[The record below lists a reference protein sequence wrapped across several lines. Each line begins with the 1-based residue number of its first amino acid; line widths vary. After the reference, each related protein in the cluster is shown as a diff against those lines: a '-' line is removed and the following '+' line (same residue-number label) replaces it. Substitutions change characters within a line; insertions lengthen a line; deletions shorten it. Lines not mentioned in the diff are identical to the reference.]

1 MPSARHTKIPEGLGK
16 SEDVANKVFS
26 FKEKGCTFRHLH
38 RGNYC
43 VYRFGIRFK
52 PKEKLRMDKTSE
64 LENIVNSIR
73 ANKGQNAI
81 LGIQDS
87 ANLRSDLGFDSFDL
101 AELTVNIEDKFGVDV
116 FEEEIVETFGQL
128 RQKLGNCK

>member
-1 MPSARHTKIPEGLGK
+1 
-16 SEDVANKVFS
+16 
-26 FKEKGCTFRHLH
+26 
-38 RGNYC
+38 
-43 VYRFGIRFK
+43 
-52 PKEKLRMDKTSE
+52 MDKTSE